1 MRNSTILIPIMSIAF
16 VLSAC
21 GKQPTE
27 MQKAQIEQQIFGCLT
42 AVTTQ
47 VGAESSDIFS
57 GLTSLTNK
65 VGSADDMSKP
75 SWTIKSGTPE
85 IVNMSIKVANTKYSC
100 DYVQGTGA
108 EYDLVEV
115 RRNNE
120 VVFNLADDE
129 KARAENKRLAEEK
142 RIEEERQKELERVE
156 KIKEWIERSYSNVSY
171 KYYEKRHVEDS
182 LNNYSSPKF
191 KIKCNPK
198 GVEFEYDRGRIIGS
212 ESRDHPFSFLIDGE
226 RVEKKFDLT
235 DSGGIGKYDDDN
247 WFNKVGSDKKKQAE
261 FMALFT
267 KSEAV
272 FVDGFE
278 YRVDDLSQIPCMK

>member
-1 MRNSTILIPIMSIAF
+1 MRNSTIVIPIMSFAVI
-16 VLSAC
+16 LSGC

-27 MQKAQIEQQIFGCLT
+27 MQKAQIEQQILGCLT

-75 SWTIKSGTPE
+75 SWKLKSGTPE
-85 IVNMSIKVANTKYSC
+85 TVNMSMKVADTKYSC
-100 DYVQGTGA
+100 DYVKRTGA
-108 EYDLVEV
+108 EYNLIEV

-142 RIEEERQKELERVE
+142 RLEEERQKELERVE
-156 KIKEWIERSYSNVSY
+156 KIKEWTERSYSNVSY
-171 KYYEKRHVEDS
+171 KYYEKRHVADS
-182 LNNYSSPKF
+182 LNSYSSPKL
-191 KIKCNPK
+191 KIECNPK
-198 GVEFEYDRGRIIGS
+198 GVEFEYDRSVIGS
-212 ESRDHPFSFLIDGE
+212 ETRDHPFSFLIDGE
-226 RVEKKFDLT
+226 KVEKKFDLT
-235 DSGGIGKYDDDN
+235 DNGAIGKYNDDN

-261 FMALFT
+261 FMALFK

-278 YRVDDLSQIPCMK
+278 YRVDDLSQIPCMKE